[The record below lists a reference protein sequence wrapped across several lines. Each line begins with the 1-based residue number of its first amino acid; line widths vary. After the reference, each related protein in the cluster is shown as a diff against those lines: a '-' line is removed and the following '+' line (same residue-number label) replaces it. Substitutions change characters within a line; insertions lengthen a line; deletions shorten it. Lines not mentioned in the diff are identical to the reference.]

1 MKKPEIEQ
9 LINEGKT
16 QGTNFNRPLD
26 FSSESWGKYDEK
38 NNNWGTADPETGK
51 LPYVATFGQVRKW
64 IQDKFR
70 VLTQN
75 VLSFGETV
83 DTVERDMATLQ
94 QNVSNG
100 LEEVGYDIQNINNKL
115 SDINAGTLK
124 EYTIQLKS
132 NNGSD
137 VSYTQ
142 THNVFRITRPDDAT
156 TSWKLKVPEDE
167 IELRLGPF
175 DELLSI
181 GNSGDTDVDIVKSS
195 GYIEL
200 SDVVDFDE
208 EIIIKIIRN

>member
-9 LINEGKT
+9 LINEGKI

-38 NNNWGTADPETGK
+38 NNNWGTVDPETGK

-64 IQDKFR
+64 IQDKFK

-83 DTVERDMATLQ
+83 DNVERDMATLQ
-94 QNVSNG
+94 QNVNSG
-100 LEEVGYDIQNINNKL
+100 LEELGYNIGNINNKL
-115 SDINAGTLK
+115 K
-124 EYTIQLKS
+124 EYTVQLKS

-137 VSYTQ
+137 ISYTQ

-181 GNSGDTDVDIVKSS
+181 GNSGDTDVDVVKSG